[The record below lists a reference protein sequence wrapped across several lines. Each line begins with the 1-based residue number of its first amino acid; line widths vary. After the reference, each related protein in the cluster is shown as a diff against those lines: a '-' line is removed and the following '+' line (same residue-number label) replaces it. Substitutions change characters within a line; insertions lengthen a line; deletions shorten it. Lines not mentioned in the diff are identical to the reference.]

1 MKILLTLVLLSIV
14 RLGHLRLLFL
24 VLLQLLVVARVVPL
38 CLTIASLPLSVATV
52 LPLVAFAVL
61 HATLV
66 FATTLRLTAIA
77 IKP

>member
-1 MKILLTLVLLSIV
+1 MLTLVLLSIV
-14 RLGHLRLLFL
+14 RLGHLRFLFL

-38 CLTIASLPLSVATV
+38 CLTIASLPLSIATI
-52 LPLVAFAVL
+52 LPLVAFAIL
-61 HATLV
+61 HTALV